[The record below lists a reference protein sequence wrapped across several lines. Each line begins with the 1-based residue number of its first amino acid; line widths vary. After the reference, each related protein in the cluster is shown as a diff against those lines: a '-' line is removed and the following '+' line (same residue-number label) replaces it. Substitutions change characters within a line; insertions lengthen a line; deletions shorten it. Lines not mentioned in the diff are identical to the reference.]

1 MKKTYTKQ
9 EIKIL
14 SENPNV
20 KYVRRNRLGLTL
32 EFRQKLYDEWAKDYR
47 IGTIRKVLNENGVD
61 ARMTEKIFY
70 ISLLRIILLR
80 MVVKELVLLYS

>member
-1 MKKTYTKQ
+1 MKKTYTEQ

-20 KYVRRNRLGLTL
+20 KYVRRNRLVLTL
-32 EFRQKLYDEWAKDYR
+32 EFRQKLYDEWAKAPV

-61 ARMTEKIFY
+61 TRMTGKN
-70 ISLLRIILLR
+70 L
-80 MVVKELVLLYS
+80 